1 MLFRS
6 RIFARVIDSYRSR
19 KITPVSLDRMFGA
32 PKRTI
37 DWSLAALATSAP
49 AKLGEPRVP
58 TTAPAPYRESEL
70 NLSPGAAAGVC
81 P

>member
-1 MLFRS
+1 
-6 RIFARVIDSYRSR
+6 
-19 KITPVSLDRMFGA
+19 MFGA

-49 AKLGEPRVP
+49 AKIGEPRVP